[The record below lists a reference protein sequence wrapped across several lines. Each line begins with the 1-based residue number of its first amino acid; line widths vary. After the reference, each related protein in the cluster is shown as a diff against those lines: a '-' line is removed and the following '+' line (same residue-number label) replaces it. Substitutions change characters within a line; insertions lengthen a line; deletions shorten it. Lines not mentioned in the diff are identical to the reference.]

1 MTFLG
6 LIKVIVAF
14 VGGIGVG
21 MALKDRVA
29 NGVKRGMDF
38 FKEIKDGFYEGE
50 MSADS
55 DCVTKRPGVNAGR
68 SEQSSVVDA
77 KDTKS
82 SKLEERVV
90 ALERENGSLKRKNE
104 ALVVN
109 LAETHKIEVSF
120 PKLVK
125 RLYLM
130 SGNPEIKA
138 ILEEN
143 GLSFYT
149 NFADFQDGFMRIRN
163 ESVTE
168 AVLVRAALVR
178 GDDLVE
184 PGIVHVP
191 MSEAGAAAPKS
202 ALNQVEATEI
212 ASAESLGVN
221 ECAMPEFEK
230 ERKENF
236 HDDFVV
242 D

>member
-6 LIKVIVAF
+6 LIKVAVAVAGGMV
-14 VGGIGVG
+14 VGV
-21 MALKDRVA
+21 MMKQ
-29 NGVKRGMDF
+29 RGMRRD
-38 FKEIKDGFYEGE
+38 KE
-50 MSADS
+50 MPVDS
-55 DCVTKRPGVNAGR
+55 DCVTKQSDINARR

-77 KDTKS
+77 EDTEIFKLKD
-82 SKLEERVV
+82 RVV
-90 ALERENGSLKRKNE
+90 ALERENGILKRENE
-104 ALVVN
+104 VLRVK
-109 LAETHKIEVSF
+109 LDETQCKIEVSF

-163 ESVTE
+163 ESATE

-191 MSEAGAAAPKS
+191 MSEAGAALPISLRDDVES
-202 ALNQVEATEI
+202 ATGIVSVEPISAHENTKA
-212 ASAESLGVN
+212 ASIVEDN
-221 ECAMPEFEK
+221 
-230 ERKENF
+230 ENF

>member
-6 LIKVIVAF
+6 LIKVAVAVAGGMV
-14 VGGIGVG
+14 VGV
-21 MALKDRVA
+21 MMKQ
-29 NGVKRGMDF
+29 RGMRRD
-38 FKEIKDGFYEGE
+38 KE
-50 MSADS
+50 MPVDS
-55 DCVTKRPGVNAGR
+55 GCVTKQSDINARR
-68 SEQSSVVDA
+68 SKQSSAASVVDA
-77 KDTKS
+77 EDTEIFKLKD
-82 SKLEERVV
+82 RVV
-90 ALERENGSLKRKNE
+90 ALERENGILKRENE
-104 ALVVN
+104 VLRVK
-109 LAETHKIEVSF
+109 LDETQCKIEVSF

-184 PGIVHVP
+184 PGIVYVP
-191 MSEAGAAAPKS
+191 MSEAGAAPPISLRDDVES
-202 ALNQVEATEI
+202 ATGIVSVEPISADENTKA
-212 ASAESLGVN
+212 ASIVEDN
-221 ECAMPEFEK
+221 
-230 ERKENF
+230 ENF